1 MAATTDL
8 AEIEAI
14 KRLKYKYFRCLDRKE
29 WESMAECFAEDAE
42 TAFDSGK
49 YSFQGRDAI
58 MGFLKEGLGSPK
70 AISMHHGHHP
80 EIDILSPTSARAT
93 WYLEDIVI
101 FLEANLTLHGAG
113 FYSDEYVKIDG
124 QWKIQRTGYERTFE
138 EMTARDAVSST
149 RTMFDKVG

>member
-1 MAATTDL
+1 MAQLD
-8 AEIEAI
+8 EIEAI
-14 KRLKYKYFRCLDRKE
+14 KCLKYKYFRCLDRKE

-49 YSFQGRDAI
+49 YSFKGVDAI

-80 EIDILSPTSARAT
+80 EIEVTSETTARGS

-124 QWKIQRTGYERTFE
+124 AWKIRKTGYQRTFE
-138 EMTARDAVSST
+138 EFLSRDNVQST
-149 RTMFDKVG
+149 RTMFDEAK